1 MPAIPK
7 NIADLD
13 DRRKKLYFQSSRRS
27 MKEMDIIFTA
37 FAVAVL
43 VELTEAQLD
52 EYERLLTMPDTDL
65 LAWATKRA
73 SVPNSERFALLD
85 RFIDFAGKGFARA
98 DNLPL

>member
-7 NIADLD
+7 NIAEFD

-37 FAVAVL
+37 FAMAVL
-43 VELTEAQLD
+43 AELTEAQLD

-65 LAWATKRA
+65 LAWATGRA
-73 SVPNSERFALLD
+73 PVPNNERFALLD
-85 RFIDFAGKGFARA
+85 RFIDFAVKGFARP
-98 DNLPL
+98 DISHL